1 MGELGPRTGPNLP
14 LDGARADAQEEIR
27 PSTRSGTLAT
37 GTLACPRC
45 DAPVALAGV
54 VSPSE
59 ALGCPY
65 CLHQAAVR
73 DFLSLGEPT
82 RPQRVV
88 VRLVVSLGL
97 RVRPEA
103 PDQRLPEEAVEDSA

>member
-1 MGELGPRTGPNLP
+1 MGELGPRTGPDSP

-27 PSTRSGTLAT
+27 PSTRSGALAT

-45 DAPVALAGV
+45 DAPVALAGA

-59 ALGCPY
+59 ALRCPF

-73 DFLSLGEPT
+73 DFLSLGQPT
-82 RPQRVV
+82 RPTRVE
-88 VRLVVSLGL
+88 VRIVARR
-97 RVRPEA
+97 RVAR
-103 PDQRLPEEAVEDSA
+103 AV